1 MKKKIFSLLLIL
13 SIFIIPLKSAYA
25 STHYLKYESTSK
37 FTEASGGYYIGSYWY
52 NSGST
57 MYYHNVYD
65 NGLTYTAYCM
75 DVGKGANNNRA
86 GSITNGSGA
95 TLYNRN
101 GTPITGDRLE
111 LLKNILAAGYQDTS
125 DRLQMSYTSKV
136 SSMSIDDKKKY
147 LATQV
152 LVWEVM
158 EGARTGYD
166 DSSYSSS
173 YPNSKSYI
181 AKDSNLQ
188 KYYNE
193 ILNTAKAYSTGAK
206 PSGFGKTYTLHWVD
220 GKGLY
225 ESVTFNKGDYNFSA
239 EDPLGLT
246 IDNDNPS
253 NAYAI
258 SVTPFSGTKKINFWK
273 SVGGTTNNTYESLRW
288 FNFSSGSNMQKALIA
303 YYMKTLTG
311 DASFKVESGKFKITK
326 KDSTTKKNLKGAVF
340 DLEKCSSVSKC
351 TKIKT
356 IDLTDKSVSDEI
368 EIDKSGL
375 YKFKEVKV
383 PFGYDKIGDFYVTLT
398 IADDGK
404 VDAQIDGQYQKYVE
418 KNTATDTTILN
429 INIYDEA
436 RYFNIKKVDGRNTS
450 LSING
455 TSFQIKKDGTALKFT
470 KESDGKYRYDAN
482 GTITTLKQDNM
493 NVYSVSLLPAGEY
506 VLEEIDVPYPYVLP
520 SKQIERE
527 TKFKIVNDVNDRNNY
542 LQTYNYTTNKYIKS
556 ADVTVTIKNFKTR
569 VLVNK
574 TGLNSK
580 PVKGVVFELYD
591 SNKTNQIKLRVDGGE
606 YIYSTNGSVMQLVT
620 NDKGQFA
627 INYLP
632 EGTYYLKEI
641 STPADSG
648 LSIDPDNQWT
658 KIDIYVNRNDA
669 TPINYSKEVRNAKG
683 TFCFYKIDED
693 GNYLDS
699 GKFKLQVYN
708 EKNAKYEDAS
718 LIFNSNNNNYSIDLT
733 KKSDI
738 YTFSPVSNGQT
749 CFVDVDVKGKYRV
762 VEIEAPEGFV
772 LPKSSEAQAE
782 ITINEYGYAT
792 GDAVIINKKI
802 KIGDG
807 AEAQAELIINIQ
819 TGQNRVHYIVVICS
833 IVLIITGL
841 LIFKKK
847 IDKK

>member
-13 SIFIIPLKSAYA
+13 SIFIFPLKSTYA
-25 STHYLKYESTSK
+25 ATHYVKSESTSK
-37 FTEASGGYYIGSYWY
+37 FSSASGGYYIGNYWY
-52 NSGST
+52 GNGST
-57 MYYHNVYD
+57 MFYHQIND
-65 NGLTYTAYCM
+65 NGYSYTGYCM
-75 DVGKGANNNRA
+75 DVGKSASSGYS
-86 GSITNGSGA
+86 GTITNGSGA

-111 LLKNILAAGYQDTS
+111 LLKNILAAGYEDTVDKVTSYGSLISADTS
-125 DRLQMSYTSKV
+125 T
-136 SSMSIDDKKKY
+136 KKRY

-166 DSSYSSS
+166 DSSYSSLS
-173 YPNSKSYI
+173 PSSMDYISK
-181 AKDSNLQ
+181 DGELRE
-188 KYYNE
+188 KYYN
-193 ILNTAKAYSTGAK
+193 ILSEAKAYSIGAK
-206 PSGFGKTYTLHWVD
+206 PSGFSKTYTLHWSD
-220 GKGLY
+220 GKGWY
-225 ESVTFNKGDYNFSA
+225 ESSTFDKGDYNFSA
-239 EDPLGLT
+239 ENPLGLVV
-246 IDNDNPS
+246 DNDNPS
-253 NAYAI
+253 NAYAT
-258 SVTPFSGTKKINFWK
+258 SVTAFSGTKNVNFWK
-273 SVGGTTNNTYESLRW
+273 SVGGTTDGNYETLKW
-288 FNFSSGSNMQKALIA
+288 FNFDAGNAYQKVLVA
-303 YYMKTLTG
+303 YYMKKLNG
-311 DASFKVESGKFKITK
+311 EASFKVESGKFKITK

-356 IDLTDKSVSDEI
+356 IDLTNKSVSDDI
-368 EIDKSGL
+368 DIDKSGL

-404 VDAQIDGQYQKYVE
+404 VDAQIDAQYQKYVE

-450 LSING
+450 LAVNG

-470 KESDGKYRYDAN
+470 KESDGKYRYDTN
-482 GTITTLKQDNM
+482 GTITTLKQDNI
-493 NVYSVSLLPAGEY
+493 NVYSISLLPAGEY
-506 VLEEIDVPYPYVLP
+506 VLEETDVPYPYVLP
-520 SKQIERE
+520 SKQIEKE
-527 TKFKIVNDVNDRNNY
+527 TKFKIVEDSNDRNNY
-542 LQTYNYTTNKYIKS
+542 LQTYNYSTNKYVKS
-556 ADVTVTIKNFKTR
+556 ADVTITVKNFKTR

-580 PVKGVVFELYD
+580 PVKGVTFELYD
-591 SNKTNQIKLRVDGGE
+591 SKKENQIKLRVDGGE
-606 YIYSTNGSVMQLVT
+606 YIYSTNGSIMQLVT

-632 EGTYYLKEI
+632 EGTYYLKET

-699 GKFKLQVYN
+699 GTFKLQTYN
-708 EKNAKYEDAS
+708 EKDAKYEDAS
-718 LIFNSNNNNYSIDLT
+718 LIFNSDNNNYSIDLT

-802 KIGDG
+802 KVGEG

-819 TGQNRVHYIVVICS
+819 TGQNRVHYIVIICS
-833 IVLIITGL
+833 IILIITGL